1 MPLDALILDYGN
13 VLTDPQREHW
23 YGVMAAEAGV
33 PTDAVHNAYSRHRHA
48 YDSGLPAPEYWRQVL
63 TTLSWSSTGQD
74 QGAIVARLIE
84 ADVSSWTEYREE
96 MWDLARSFR
105 ARGGRTAFL
114 SNGVPE
120 VMSRIRANR
129 SLEQWFDVVVVSCEV
144 GLAKPDPAIFQMC
157 LSRLRVEPGRAL
169 FVDDRIENVEGA
181 AGLGIRTFH
190 FVGGDAVAQ
199 LTRSMRS
206 LAE

>member
-23 YGVMAAEAGV
+23 FGVMAAAAGV
-33 PTDAVHNAYSRHRHA
+33 PTAALREAYSRHRHA
-48 YDSGLPAPEYWRQVL
+48 YDNGLPAPEYWRQVL
-63 TTLSWSSTGQD
+63 QTLGRSSAGLDQD
-74 QGAIVARLIE
+74 AIIARLTE

-129 SLEQWFDVVVVSCEV
+129 SLEAWFDVVVVSCEV

-169 FVDDRIENVEGA
+169 FVDDRIENVEAA

-190 FVGGDAVAQ
+190 FVGGDAVSQ
-199 LTRSMRS
+199 LARSVRS
-206 LAE
+206 ASE